1 MPPGPLPRLFL
12 GWVSD
17 KAWDHT
23 RLPPGAL
30 LRPPSVGFPRK
41 DGNLQPTLK
50 LPTPEIEI
58 SEPACVLLSLSWLCK
73 NSRNGAELQ
82 YHALARIGSRSLFRC
97 PGHQLVGIATTMTG
111 RSSSPVDSRVWP
123 PPGAR
128 TILPARRAATFSVRF
143 VGPPFVFRPG
153 AGACGKFLSAPGFRP
168 LFGIQNNFR
177 FAHGTIGAQDTIG
190 WRGLSAIGLCDSEKD
205 RFGAA

>member
-1 MPPGPLPRLFL
+1 MPSA
-12 GWVSD
+12 GWD
-17 KAWDHT
+17 CNHND
-23 RLPPGAL
+23 R
-30 LRPPSVGFPRK
+30 SV
-41 DGNLQPTLK
+41 K
-50 LPTPEIEI
+50 LSI
-58 SEPACVLLSLSWLCK
+58 
-73 NSRNGAELQ
+73 
-82 YHALARIGSRSLFRC
+82 
-97 PGHQLVGIATTMTG
+97 
-111 RSSSPVDSRVWP
+111 DSRLAAP
-123 PPGAR
+123 RAR
-128 TILPARRAATFSVRF
+128 TILPARRAATLPVRF